1 MKLNITERI
10 SLFDLLP
17 KEGHFADLITL
28 RKARGIFALTE
39 QEIID
44 LQYREEETQNGR
56 VAYFDNNK
64 AAEEKDLP
72 VDEWTTR
79 TIQKALAKIEK
90 DGKLSEK
97 MMSLY
102 MKFVINNE

>member
-28 RKARGIFALTE
+28 RKAKEIFALTE
-39 QEIID
+39 QEIVY
-44 LQYREEETQNGR
+44 LQYREEETENGR
-56 VAYFDNNK
+56 MAYFDHTK
-64 AAEEKDLP
+64 AEEEKDLP

-97 MMSLY
+97 LMTLY
-102 MKFVINNE
+102 VKFVINNE

>member
-56 VAYFDNNK
+56 MAYFDVNK